1 MMEHNRDIKRKN
13 PVAEMNESKILMSLS
28 EHPKTFT
35 ELMKEL
41 KFSPRGLSI
50 ILKRMTMDNLIHHP
64 EYSEA
69 YTLTQ
74 KGKRTLKAIP
84 ILKYNLEEIMEKKH
98 SYENGRYSVE
108 YKGIGCDIAYDLD
121 FNFEL
126 AKIFKDKLMVFL
138 SDLEKEIG
146 NIPNIIKDKEQLKGK
161 MILAL
166 TLDLKEMKEQFLK
179 RYENSMKKSYVK
191 WENEEAWSLLLKG
204 NNKGDDIQ

>member
-1 MMEHNRDIKRKN
+1 MEHNRDIKRKN
-13 PVAEMNESKILMSLS
+13 PMAEMNESKILISLS

-50 ILKRMTMDNLIHHP
+50 ILKRMTKDNLIQHP

-69 YTLTQ
+69 YALTQ

-98 SYENGRYSVE
+98 SYENGRYRVE
-108 YKGIGCDIAYDLD
+108 YKGIGYDLVYDSD

-126 AKIFKDKLMVFL
+126 AMILKDKLMIFL

-146 NIPNIIKDKEQLKGK
+146 SIPNIIKDKEQVKGK
-161 MILAL
+161 MIIAF
-166 TLDLKEMKEQFLK
+166 TLDLNEMKEQFLK
-179 RYENSMKKSYVK
+179 RHENSMKKSYVK

>member
-1 MMEHNRDIKRKN
+1 MMEYNRDIKRKN
-13 PVAEMNESKILMSLS
+13 PMAEINESKILMSLS

-50 ILKRMTMDNLIHHP
+50 VLKRMTMDNLIHHP

-69 YTLTQ
+69 YALTQ

-84 ILKYNLEEIMEKKH
+84 ILRYNLEEIMEKKH

-108 YKGIGCDIAYDLD
+108 YKGIGCDIAYDSD
-121 FNFEL
+121 FNLEL
-126 AKIFKDKLMVFL
+126 AKIFKDKLMIFL